1 MPVLLCV
8 ASNRCNRARRPGDAS
23 DMKALARGCAVLAL
37 YAAMGTVGSAPITFN
52 TALPVH
58 EDGWVL
64 REQLVFNE
72 NSSDPSPA
80 NRDMTVSG
88 AVSVLGYGV
97 TRDFAL
103 FGVLPYFDKHLDMV
117 MGGQRATRSDQG
129 FGDLMVI
136 GRYTAYE
143 SNAPGRTF
151 RVAPF
156 LGVKAPTGRD
166 DAQDGLGRL
175 PPPIQLGSGSWDWL
189 GGAVATYQTLDFQVD
204 TQLSYR
210 ANREANGFRFG
221 DVSGLDV
228 SFQYRLWPQKLGGG
242 VPAFLYGVLE
252 VNLIHAEKNRIGGV
266 ADPNSGGT
274 TLFLSPGLQY
284 VTKKW
289 ILEAGVQIPV
299 VQNLNGTALKNDY
312 ILNAGFRINF

>member
-1 MPVLLCV
+1 M
-8 ASNRCNRARRPGDAS
+8 
-23 DMKALARGCAVLAL
+23 VLAAL
-37 YAAMGTVGSAPITFN
+37 NVVGVAWSAPITFN

-58 EDGWVL
+58 EGGFVW
-64 REQLVFNE
+64 REQLVYDK
-72 NSSDPSPA
+72 NSRDPSPA
-80 NRDMTVSG
+80 NRDVRVSG
-88 AVSVLGYGV
+88 LISVLGYGV

-103 FGVLPYFDKHLDMV
+103 FGVLPYLDKRLDMD

-143 SNAPGRTF
+143 SNAPRRTF

-166 DAQDGLGRL
+166 NAQDHLGRV
-175 PPPIQLGSGSWDWL
+175 PAPVQLGTGSWDAL
-189 GGAVATYQTLDFQVD
+189 GGVVATYQTLDYQID
-204 TQLSYR
+204 SQLSYK
-210 ANREANGFRFG
+210 ANSEANGFRFG
-221 DVSGLDV
+221 NVAELDA
-228 SFQYRLWPQKLGGG
+228 SFQYRLWPQTLGGG

-252 VNLIHAEKNRIGGV
+252 VNLIHAERNRIGDV